1 VDNVEEKLEKEEEDY
16 QLEFIMEKVEN
27 SLSVV
32 QLRETLISFPIEK
45 CVAVFE
51 KVLTQA

>member
-16 QLEFIMEKVEN
+16 QFEFIMEKVEN
-27 SLSVV
+27 SLGGV
-32 QLRETLISFPIEK
+32 QLRESLISFPIEK
-45 CVAVFE
+45 CVGVFE